1 MNTAT
6 NSTATSASSAA
17 GMPFALPHGAPAAAR
32 TAFKLLSRLKYGTL
46 TLQLPDGSMQ
56 RFGSGDGP
64 TASLRLVNWNV
75 CSASLRS
82 GDIGFAESFIAGDW
96 TTPHL
101 TELLRVLIVN
111 RKEVEDVIYGTWLG
125 RLAYRVK
132 HLLNRNTKANS
143 QKNIHAHYDLGN
155 AFYELWLDGTMNYS
169 SAIFETPQTT
179 MKDGQNAKVRRAL
192 RMAGVQPG
200 HRVLEIGCGWGALAE
215 MAATEFDAS
224 VVGVTL
230 STEQLAWAQQR
241 MERLGVRRAGPPQAS
256 TAPSGG
262 REAHAVASVGAP
274 VSRAGPPQA
283 STAPSGGSAVREAT
297 SVGASYDLRLQDY
310 RDIGTVS
317 QDAPFDAICSVEM
330 VEAVGREYWPTYFQA
345 VARLLKPGGQACM
358 QSIVIADE
366 LFERYVASTDF
377 IQQYI
382 FPGGCLPCPTEFR
395 AQARAAGLEV
405 VDEFSFGQDYAHTL
419 RLWREQFMAQESRVL
434 QLGFDKRF
442 IRIWEFY
449 LAYCEAAFA
458 QANTDVVQYT
468 LRKP

>member
-6 NSTATSASSAA
+6 NSTATSASSAV

-179 MKDGQNAKVRRAL
+179 MKDAQNAKVRRAL

-215 MAATEFDAS
+215 MATTEFDAS
-224 VVGVTL
+224 IVGVTL

-241 MERLGVRRAGPPQAS
+241 MAR
-256 TAPSGG
+256 
-262 REAHAVASVGAP
+262 VGAADK
-274 VSRAGPPQA
+274 S
-283 STAPSGGSAVREAT
+283 
-297 SVGASYDLRLQDY
+297 DLRLQDY

-317 QDAPFDAICSVEM
+317 LDEPFDAICSIEM

-345 VARLLKPGGQACM
+345 VARLLKTGGQACV

-366 LFERYVASTDF
+366 LFERYVSSTDF

-405 VDEFSFGQDYAHTL
+405 VEEFSFGQDYAHTL